1 MKVLFAIGND
11 QKTKNI
17 ADRYYEKY
25 GEVLEY
31 KNIFYFKALIEE
43 VKNNKTYDRIVIDEE
58 LEQYR
63 SKDIE
68 QLDRV
73 LFNNIDKVTDEIQDA
88 DIILICADRRSK
100 GDSFINKLFGIGI
113 YNLLIGDDRNI
124 SPLCEMIRKPKTK
137 REAKQYLNIDTS
149 LIGDNSITID
159 EEINEQQMIN
169 ILSFYEGIK
178 NQPEKYLETFDRIA
192 E

>member
-88 DIILICADRRSK
+88 DIILICAS
-100 GDSFINKLFGIGI
+100 
-113 YNLLIGDDRNI
+113 
-124 SPLCEMIRKPKTK
+124 
-137 REAKQYLNIDTS
+137 
-149 LIGDNSITID
+149 
-159 EEINEQQMIN
+159 
-169 ILSFYEGIK
+169 
-178 NQPEKYLETFDRIA
+178 
-192 E
+192 